1 MSESTLTTVASDT
14 GQRHATLTSQ
24 KARNRRTVGRIVNYI
39 ALVLLSL
46 VYFLPL
52 WWMLI
57 TSFKTLQ
64 ETYSFPPTWF
74 PQTFTF
80 EGYENAWTFM
90 SWPMHFMNT
99 MIIVVGTL
107 FGIVLSASLCAYGFA
122 RLHFPG
128 RDVVFIIV
136 LASMMLPSQV
146 TIIPT
151 YIFFKQLGWLN
162 SFKPLIVPAWFGGGA
177 FNIFLMRQ
185 FFTSI
190 PAELVDAARID
201 GSSRLGI
208 WWRIMLPLSKPAL
221 TAITVFTVQGAWNDF
236 FGPLLYLTSKDK
248 MTLGLALMVFNT
260 IAGSTASNA
269 NYQKI
274 GLYTALMAAS
284 TVVTI
289 PMIILFIVAQKYF
302 VEGIQMTGIKG

>member
-1 MSESTLTTVASDT
+1 MQNTNITMSPAMQGRPVTLVN
-14 GQRHATLTSQ
+14 
-24 KARNRRTVGRIVNYI
+24 KNIRTWRAVGRGVIYA
-39 ALVLLSL
+39 ALVAMSVLY
-46 VYFLPL
+46 VLPF

-57 TSFKTLQ
+57 TSVKTLQ
-64 ETYSFPPTWF
+64 ETFSFPPTWF
-74 PQTFTF
+74 PQTFSW
-80 EGYENAWTFM
+80 EGYVSAWQYM
-90 SWPMHFMNT
+90 PWPLHFLNT
-99 MIIVVGTL
+99 MTIVVGVL
-107 FGIVLSASLCAYGFA
+107 FGVVFSSSLCAYGFA
-122 RLHFPG
+122 RLRFPG
-128 RDVVFIIV
+128 RDIVFIIV

-151 YIFFKQLGWLN
+151 YIFFKELGWLN
-162 SFKPLIVPAWFGGGA
+162 SFKPLIIPAWFGGGA

-221 TAITVFTVQGAWNDF
+221 TAITVFTIQGVWNDF
-236 FGPLLYLTSKDK
+236 FGPLLYLNSQSK
-248 MTLGLALMVFNT
+248 MTLALALNIFNT
-260 IAGSTASNA
+260 IAGSAAANA
-269 NYQKI
+269 AYQQI

-284 TVVTI
+284 TVVTL
-289 PMIILFIVAQKYF
+289 PMIILFVSAQKYF